1 MVIGTYIWIITLSVN
16 GINALTKDTDWL
28 NVYKKKA
35 HINAVLKRP
44 ISAIGTHTDWKWE
57 DGERYSMYIDVKAKL
72 G

>member
-44 ISAIGTHTDWKWE
+44 ISAIGTYTDWKWE